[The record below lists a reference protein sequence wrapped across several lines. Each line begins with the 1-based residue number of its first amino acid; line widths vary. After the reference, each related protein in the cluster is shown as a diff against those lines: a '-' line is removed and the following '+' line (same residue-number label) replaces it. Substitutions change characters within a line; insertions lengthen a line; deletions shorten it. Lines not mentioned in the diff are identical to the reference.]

1 MSILLPPSLF
11 DLNTMDQLA
20 AAVAEPGY
28 GVFPNLLSSEVQQ
41 ELIELI
47 EAKEA
52 ADKFVPAGVG
62 AGHGLKVRPEIR
74 SDSIIWLDP
83 DNPEPIAETWTEGMQ
98 SLCQHFRSQL
108 YLSVWTYEGH
118 LARYP
123 AEGFYKAHLDRH
135 AQTLSR
141 EISIIAYLNNDW
153 QQTDG
158 GQLRI
163 YTDKEQGIAGPSLD
177 VLPQAGTVVVF
188 RSADFWHEVLPSK
201 RPRLSVT
208 GWLRGR
214 EELPI

>member
-1 MSILLPPSLF
+1 M
-11 DLNTMDQLA
+11 N
-20 AAVAEPGY
+20 
-28 GVFPNLLSSEVQQ
+28 
-41 ELIELI
+41 
-47 EAKEA
+47 
-52 ADKFVPAGVG
+52 
-62 AGHGLKVRPEIR
+62 
-74 SDSIIWLDP
+74 
-83 DNPEPIAETWTEGMQ
+83 
-98 SLCQHFRSQL
+98 SLCEHFRSQL

-135 AQTLSR
+135 AKTLNR

-153 QQTDG
+153 QETDG

-163 YTDKEQGIAGPSLD
+163 YTNKEQGMDGPSLD
-177 VLPQAGTVVVF
+177 VLPQAGTVVIF